1 MLHNK
6 KAPSLTDSPNID
18 NPNIEFFCP
27 VYRDFLLVDRLSKQV
42 QALYPNHTFVVISDG
57 LIPAT
62 AESDRLRTNLG
73 SRNHT
78 LIETS
83 DRLKLIEFGGAWLE
97 RLYQIVLT
105 QTTAE
110 RLVRLE
116 GDTCLWRKFKQF
128 PNAPIAGTINQISGN
143 LPPFPRGGCIY
154 FERDCLRAILDSGQL
169 RNLDYRNN
177 PEFGYPRYS
186 SPLFRSPQD
195 PYEPGLVLC
204 SDRLQAHALAQL
216 GITPQTWPEVL
227 IFGSKQTDLIA
238 RSHDYAATH
247 PHPELN

>member
-105 QTTAE
+105 QTTADGWFDWKGIPVCGGNSSNSPTRRSLAPSIRFLGTCRHSRVE
-110 RLVRLE
+110 AAFTLRGIVSAPFWTLVN
-116 GDTCLWRKFKQF
+116 C
-128 PNAPIAGTINQISGN
+128 
-143 LPPFPRGGCIY
+143 
-154 FERDCLRAILDSGQL
+154 AI
-169 RNLDYRNN
+169 
-177 PEFGYPRYS
+177 
-186 SPLFRSPQD
+186 
-195 PYEPGLVLC
+195 
-204 SDRLQAHALAQL
+204 
-216 GITPQTWPEVL
+216 
-227 IFGSKQTDLIA
+227 
-238 RSHDYAATH
+238 
-247 PHPELN
+247 